1 MLSLMVFLGACAH
14 LPARGIRA
22 VEFQPPSEAVLGW
35 RLVPGQTLSYAH
47 RIRLLRGQEEVG
59 REEHWSYL
67 VKEVDTQGVTLL
79 EGRLTGFGTMY
90 RSQGVVIDQAMID
103 RAEDQ
108 ERARLEGLRVW
119 VRLSQDGQVQ
129 GVEGLPWED
138 SLSHTLLGLG
148 VQNNAVSPGDVWSD
162 PAMIFPFLNLVSS
175 RVAVLPSGSQSL
187 KYLGGEDTPFA
198 SIQSE
203 GSLVLG
209 NEEVPQLVLHGEV
222 LWDLQQGVMESR
234 QMVLSLSQ
242 YDSDFGSKLF
252 LEIERQH

>member
-1 MLSLMVFLGACAH
+1 MLLLMIFLGACAH
-14 LPARGIRA
+14 LPANGVRG
-22 VEFQPPSEAVLGW
+22 VEYQPPSKAVLGW

-47 RIRLLRGQEEVG
+47 RTRLLRGQEEVG

-79 EGRLTGFGTMY
+79 EGRLTGFGTMFQ
-90 RSQGVVIDQAMID
+90 SQGTVTDQAMID
-103 RAEDQ
+103 RAEGQ
-108 ERARLEGLRVW
+108 ERARLESIRVW

-148 VQNNAVSPGDVWSD
+148 VQKNAVSPGDVWSD
-162 PAMIFPFLNLVSS
+162 PAMVFPFLNLVSS
-175 RVAVLPSGSQSL
+175 RVAVLPSGSLSL
-187 KYLGGEDTPFA
+187 KDLGDQDTPFA
-198 SIQSE
+198 KIISE

-209 NEEVPQLVLHGEV
+209 NEEVPHLVLHGEV
-222 LWDLQQGVMESR
+222 LWDLQQGVLESR
-234 QMVLSLSQ
+234 QIVLSLSQ

>member
-14 LPARGIRA
+14 LPGGGARS
-22 VEFQPPSEAVLGW
+22 VEFQPPSAAVLGW

-47 RIRLLRGQEEVG
+47 RTRLLRGQEEVG

-67 VKEVDTQGVTLL
+67 VKDVDPQGLTLL

-90 RSQGVVIDQAMID
+90 RSEGGVIDRTVID
-103 RAEDQ
+103 AAEAK
-108 ERARLEGLRVW
+108 ERARLESARVW

-129 GVEGLPWED
+129 GVEGLSWED

-148 VQNNAVSPGDVWSD
+148 VQKNEVSPGDVWSD
-162 PAMIFPFLNLVSS
+162 PAMIFPYLNLVSS
-175 RVAVLPSGSQSL
+175 RVAVLPSGSQALMS
-187 KYLGGEDTPFA
+187 LGGEDTQFA
-198 SIQSE
+198 EIQSE

-209 NEEVPQLVLHGEV
+209 DEEVPHLTLKGEV
-222 LWDLQQGVMESR
+222 LWDLQQGTIESR
-234 QMVLSLSQ
+234 QIVLSLSQ
-242 YDSDFGSKLF
+242 YDSDFGSRLF